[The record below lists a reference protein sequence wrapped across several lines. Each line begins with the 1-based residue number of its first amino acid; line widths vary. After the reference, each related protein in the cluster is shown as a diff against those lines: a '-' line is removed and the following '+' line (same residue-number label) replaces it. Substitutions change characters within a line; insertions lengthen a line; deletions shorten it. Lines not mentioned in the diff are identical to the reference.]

1 MSEDNQN
8 SPPKNNSS
16 RRAFL
21 RKATGL
27 AAGSAVSLS
36 GLVACGDTPQPTAVP
51 TTEAITTKAVTSTV
65 LTTAPTTAAISTAQ
79 VANTASTIATT
90 NAPTATPVPPIFRF
104 NIYGDIRTAG
114 LKPPPIFNKLL
125 NMSKENNPE
134 AAVIVGD
141 IINAEDDDSYVRQQW
156 AALKEAFAQLGKVQL
171 LPTIG
176 NHDTNYRKG
185 ATPLYVETFA
195 NTLPKN
201 GPDGFVTQVYSLDL
215 GPVHFVSVASE
226 LPAQPHQFGK
236 VQMDW
241 LEKDLKANRQ
251 PYTFVFSHN
260 PAFPVGPHVGN
271 SLDVYPKE
279 RDAFWKLLVDNKVTA
294 YVVGHEHLYN
304 KINKN
309 GVYQLVIGTS
319 GSYPYGGYGGDYYHF
334 ATFET
339 TQQGLQMRIID
350 ETGKERDK
358 VIFKPSF

>member
-1 MSEDNQN
+1 MTEDKQN
-8 SPPKNNSS
+8 SPS

-21 RKATGL
+21 RKAAGL

-36 GLVACGDTPQPTAVP
+36 WLAACGDSPQPTAVQTTVDT
-51 TTEAITTKAVTSTV
+51 TTEA
-65 LTTAPTTAAISTAQ
+65 PTIS
-79 VANTASTIATT
+79 VATR
-90 NAPTATPVPPIFRF
+90 APTATVIPTPPATATVPNTVATTTSAPTSTPLPTNFRF

-125 NMSKENNPE
+125 NMSKENSPE

-141 IINAEDDDSYVRQQW
+141 IINAEDDDNYVRQQW
-156 AALKEAFAQLGKVQL
+156 AALKEAFAPLGNSQL

-185 ATPLYVETFA
+185 ALPIYAETFA
-195 NTLPKN
+195 KTLPKN
-201 GPDGFVTQVYSLDL
+201 GPEGFVTQVYSLDL
-215 GPVHFVSVASE
+215 GPVHFVSLASE
-226 LPAQPHQFGK
+226 LPSQPHQFGK
-236 VQMDW
+236 AQLDW

-294 YVVGHEHLYN
+294 YVAGHEHLYN

-309 GVYQLVIGTS
+309 GVFQLVIGTS

-339 TQQGLQMRIID
+339 TSQGLQMRIID

-358 VIFKPSF
+358 VMLQPSF